1 MKKILYIS
9 ALAVMS
15 AATLSSC
22 DDFLDADNKSAGGQ
36 TADSYFSTA
45 EGLSSFRVNAFY
57 SLKKL
62 ATLTDIYEDGT
73 DLYVPA
79 RSKTATVFQNY
90 TLTPETSD
98 VKSFYIYCY
107 QVINNANGLLNYGG
121 DTYASDAKFLRAY
134 GYYLLTQ
141 NFGDVPYSDIYI
153 NNSNRDY
160 PRESKSVIYE
170 KCIADLEEVYNDASL
185 ADQAQDGSVSHR
197 AAAALLAKFYLAAAW
212 DEQTTLTDALTGTY
226 TVASDHSYFA
236 KAAEWAEKAIAGI
249 NLTQDFETKW
259 YPTNEL
265 SNPETFFS
273 VQYDR
278 ASYPGDVTSGGHG
291 LQNTF
296 SNYYGSVAT
305 TGMKYGLSYKVPS
318 TKSLYLWDKGD
329 ERYAGTFMLTFYN
342 YDGSNWGTSGYY
354 AYYNSAAKRD
364 QLPIAF
370 YYAPAYTTQDEFE
383 AFLKENQSRFAQGSY
398 INTPQAFLMQDP
410 VITYSFNADGSIA
423 STTSKAYDQNNHLTI
438 VNGTQAVKKFDDP
451 ETIQEDGNSAN
462 DYRDIVLL
470 HASDLYLV
478 AAEAYLLNG
487 EESKALAKVNAVRER
502 AKAGSL
508 SSFSAYEPLYAT
520 SRDIRPL
527 DLILDER
534 ARELYAENQRW
545 MDLRRTRQLVRYN
558 VDFNYIIDNVSAM
571 SSTTGDVK
579 WYRPI
584 PADEISSNTALT
596 SADQNPGY

>member
-9 ALAVMS
+9 ALALMS

-36 TADSYFSTA
+36 TADGYFSTP

-62 ATLTDIYEDGT
+62 AALTDIYEDGT

-79 RSKTATVFQNY
+79 RGKTATVFQNY
-90 TLTPETSD
+90 TLTPEASD

-107 QVINNANGLLNYGG
+107 QVINNANGLLEYGG

-153 NNSNRDY
+153 NNSNREY
-160 PRESKSVIYE
+160 PRESKAVIYQ
-170 KCIADLEEVYNDASL
+170 KCIADLEDVYNDASL
-185 ADQAQDGSVSHR
+185 ADQSQDGTVNHR
-197 AAAALLAKFYLAAAW
+197 AAAALIAKIYLAAAW
-212 DEQTTLTDALTGTY
+212 DEQTTLTDALTGAY

-236 KAAEWAEKAIAGI
+236 EAAAWAEKAISGI
-249 NLTQDFETKW
+249 NLTQSFETKW

-291 LQNTF
+291 LQNAF
-296 SNYYGSVAT
+296 SNYYGAIAT
-305 TGMKYGLSYKVPS
+305 TGMKYGSSTKVPS
-318 TKSLYLWDKGD
+318 TKSLYLWDEGD
-329 ERYAGTFMLTFYN
+329 ERYAGTFMTTFYN
-342 YDGSNWGTSGYY
+342 YDGSNWGTTGYY
-354 AYYNSAAKRD
+354 AYYNNVAKRD

-370 YYAPAYTTQDEFE
+370 YYAPAYTSKSDFE
-383 AFLKENQSRFAQGSY
+383 AYLKANQSRFAKGTN

-410 VITYSFNADGSIA
+410 VLVYDFNADGSIA
-423 STTSKAYDQNNHLTI
+423 KTTSKAYDQNNHLTV

-487 EESKALAKVNAVRER
+487 DEAQALAKVNAVRER
-502 AKAGSL
+502 AKAGTL
-508 SSFSAYEPLYAT
+508 SSFSAYEPLYST
-520 SRDIRPL
+520 TRDIRPL
-527 DLILDER
+527 DVVLDER

-558 VDFNYIIDNVSAM
+558 VDFNYIIDNASAM
-571 SSTTGDVK
+571 SSATGEVK

-596 SADQNPGY
+596 TADQNPGY

>member
-22 DDFLDADNKSAGGQ
+22 DDFLEADNKSAGGQ
-36 TADSYFSTA
+36 TADSYFSTP

-62 ATLTDIYEDGT
+62 AALTDIYEDGT

-79 RSKTATVFQNY
+79 RGKTATVFQNY

-107 QVINNANGLLNYGG
+107 QVINNANGLLDYGG
-121 DTYASDAKFLRAY
+121 STYASDAKFLRAY

-141 NFGDVPYSDIYI
+141 HFGDVPYSDKYI
-153 NNSNRDY
+153 NNSTREY
-160 PRESKSVIYE
+160 PREDKATIYE
-170 KCIADLEEVYNDASL
+170 KCIADLQEVYDDASL
-185 ADQAQDGSVSHR
+185 ADQSQDGTVNHR
-197 AAAALLAKFYLAAAW
+197 AAAALIAKFYLAAAW
-212 DEQTTLTDALTGTY
+212 DEQTTLNNAAEGTY
-226 TVASDHSYFA
+226 TVATDHSYFA
-236 KAAEWAEKAIAGI
+236 EAAAWAEKAIAGI

-291 LQNTF
+291 LQNAF
-296 SNYYGSVAT
+296 SNYYGAIGT
-305 TGMKYGLSYKVPS
+305 TGEKYGSSTKVPS
-318 TKSLYLWDKGD
+318 TKSLYLWDEGD
-329 ERYAGTFMLTFYN
+329 ERYAGTFMTTFYN

-354 AYYNSAAKRD
+354 AYYNNAAKRD

-370 YYAPAYTTQDEFE
+370 YYAPAYTTKADFE
-383 AFLKENQSRFAQGSY
+383 AFLTANQARFAQGSN

-410 VITYSFNADGSIA
+410 VITYSFNADGSIKS
-423 STTSKAYDQNNHLTI
+423 STSRAYDQNNHLTI

-487 EESKALAKVNAVRER
+487 HESEALAKVNAVRSR
-502 AKAGSL
+502 AKAGTL
-508 SSFSAYEPLYAT
+508 SSFAAYEPLYST
-520 SRDIRPL
+520 NRDIRPL
-527 DLILDER
+527 DVVLDER

-558 VDFNYIIDNVSAM
+558 IDFNYIIDNASAM
-571 SSTTGDVK
+571 SSATGDVK

-584 PADEISSNTALT
+584 PADEISSNTAIT
-596 SADQNPGY
+596 TANQNPGY